1 MRDYKQAT
9 VGQEAPVWMGTTTS
23 EEEYEQECW
32 RGAALPCAQEVMKQ
46 DMLRK
51 TDDPQLSV
59 HTTFEDLFETGNDS
73 FDKQFKTG
81 PSLASIQ
88 DMKKPDDSGQDSI
101 NPSHYNDIPKEQ
113 QHHRVVVAHGL
124 DWYCACALK
133 YLMRAGKKSSVG
145 MTKREK
151 EIDDLKKAR
160 QYIDMK
166 LKEMEEGRL

>member
-1 MRDYKQAT
+1 MRDFKEVP
-9 VGQEAPVWMGTTTS
+9 VGQPAPDWMGTTTS
-23 EEEYEQECW
+23 QEEFDSECW
-32 RGAALPCAQEVMKQ
+32 RGSPLPCAQEVMKQ

-51 TDDPQLSV
+51 LDDSQLSV
-59 HTTFEDLFETGNDS
+59 HTAFEDLLTS
-73 FDKQFKTG
+73 G

-113 QHHRVVVAHGL
+113 QHHRVVTAHGL

-133 YLMRAGKKSSVG
+133 YLMRAGKKSSAG

-166 LKEMEEGRL
+166 LTEMEEGRL